1 MLATGMILP
10 VRHLVLWAR
19 VLLAVQKILGHQ
31 YLGFMAGFGF
41 GFGFFGFVLP

>member
-1 MLATGMILP
+1 
-10 VRHLVLWAR
+10 VLRAR

-41 GFGFFGFVLP
+41 GFGFFGFIFP